1 MRIPTIGC
9 VSKRLQT
16 LNVLAPDTMV
26 VSWNKRFNTGP
37 FQDIFQD
44 DIESPIQ
51 EGWFREVRNLIN
63 SGFKPT
69 YDSWTDQAVTIV
81 AEGLTNETGK
91 ELNLVW
97 IKLALTAGVPKQD
110 LKELF
115 EATSHT
121 SDLAEFRGYL
131 GDRLGVGDT
140 QLWPLTMCVMRES
153 LSLMQR

>member
-1 MRIPTIGC
+1 
-9 VSKRLQT
+9 
-16 LNVLAPDTMV
+16 VLAPDTMV

-44 DIESPIQ
+44 DIEAPTQ
-51 EGWFREVRNLIN
+51 EGWLVEVRNLIN
-63 SGFKPT
+63 NGIKPT
-69 YDSWTDQAVTIV
+69 YDSWTDHAVYIV

-91 ELNLVW
+91 EHNIFW
-97 IKLALTAGVPKQD
+97 IKLALTAGVNKED

-121 SDLAEFRGYL
+121 SDLAEFRGFL
-131 GDRLGVGDT
+131 GDHLGVGNT

-153 LSLMQR
+153 VSLLLMQG